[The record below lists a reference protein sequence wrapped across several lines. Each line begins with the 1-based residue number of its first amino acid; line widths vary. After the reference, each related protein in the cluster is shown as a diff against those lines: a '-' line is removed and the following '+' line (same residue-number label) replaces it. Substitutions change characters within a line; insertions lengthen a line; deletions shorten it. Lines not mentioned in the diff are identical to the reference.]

1 MTTTALVLAAGK
13 GTRMRATLAKVL
25 HPLAG
30 RPMLSWVL
38 AAVQQT
44 GATPVVVVG
53 HQRDQVCAALP
64 AGVATAVQDPQEGT
78 GHAVQVAADELPREG
93 VLLVVC
99 GDTPLLRGETL
110 KALLDGHGDGLCTV
124 LTASI
129 PAADAPTSGYGRV
142 VRDQEGTPQRIVEA
156 ANATAQERAIAEI
169 NTGVYA
175 FDAAWLLDQVVPN
188 LVRHPPK
195 GERYLTDAV
204 EAAAR
209 AGGLQAVHHHDLTET
224 MGVNDRAALAV
235 AEAALRARINHA
247 WMLAGVTLQDP
258 ATTYVDADA
267 VLAQDV
273 TLGPGVVLAGRTR
286 LESGV
291 TVGAYAVLTDTTV
304 GPNSR
309 ILAGTH
315 CEAAVIGPDCRVGPV
330 ARLREGTVLERG
342 VRIGN
347 FVETKKARLRAK
359 ATAGHLSYLGD
370 CDVGE
375 DVNIGAG
382 TITCNYDGF
391 AKHRTVI
398 GDRAFIGSNS
408 ALVAPV
414 TVGDDTIVG
423 AGSVITQ
430 PVPDQT
436 LAVGRGR
443 QKNLVGRAAEVRA
456 RLKREADEG

>member
-315 CEAAVIGPDCRVGPV
+315 CEAAVVGPGCRVGPV
-330 ARLREGTVLERG
+330 ARLREGTVLEAG